1 MLGKA
6 PACGASC
13 GTAVSVLMWLGGSSA
28 LGTVPVPLARTGC
41 GCGQVSL
48 VASVGADPARV
59 GSSSCALCW
68 C

>member
-6 PACGASC
+6 PARGASH
-13 GTAVSVLMWLGGSSA
+13 GTAVSVPMWPGGISA

-59 GSSSCALCW
+59 GSCLSALCW